1 MNVEQI
7 FESLGQHLTD
17 LSLHSESNLILQ
29 AKAENQWFT
38 TNNTTRALK
47 NWGNTLVAENISNW
61 LNKYQLPNLSPKR
74 VGIIMAG
81 NIPLVGLHDLLCV
94 IASGHVAVCKLST
107 SDKVLM
113 TAIIDFLRNKGLAH
127 QIILVEN
134 MKEIDAVIATGSNNT
149 SRYFEY
155 YFGKYP
161 HIIRKNRSSIA
172 VLNGDETFEQLEL
185 LGDDVFSFF
194 GLGCRNVSKVL
205 VPTGYNF
212 NKLFEAFFKY
222 GDVINHHKYA
232 NNYDYNKAIYL
243 LSKEPFL
250 DNNFML
256 LRQDNVQISSP
267 LGVLFYQKYENEK
280 WLGEFLEQ
288 NNNEIQVV
296 IGANVNFPRTA
307 GFGEAQKP
315 SLLDYADGIDVMQF
329 LGSMKF

>member
-1 MNVEQI
+1 MNVGQI
-7 FESLGQHLTD
+7 FVLLGHHLTELSKNPESD
-17 LSLHSESNLILQ
+17 LFWK
-29 AKAENQWFT
+29 AKTENQWFT
-38 TNNTTRALK
+38 VENIERALR
-47 NWGNTLVAENISNW
+47 NWSNILISEKISAW
-61 LNKYQLPNLSPKR
+61 LDNYSIPHVSPKR
-74 VGIIMAG
+74 VGITMAG

-94 IASGHVAVCKLST
+94 VASGHIAVCKPSS

-113 TAIIDFLRNKGLAH
+113 TEVIDFINSKGVLN
-127 QIILVEN
+127 QIRVVEN
-134 MKEIDAVIATGSNNT
+134 MKEIDAIIATGSNNT

-161 HIIRKNRSSIA
+161 HIIRKNRSSLA
-172 VLNGDETFEQLEL
+172 VLEGTETNAELEL

-205 VPTGYNF
+205 VPKGYNF

-222 GDVINHHKYA
+222 GQVINHNKYA

-256 LRQDNVQISSP
+256 LRHDNKQISSP
-267 LGVLFYQKYENEK
+267 LGVLFYQEYEDEV
-280 WLGEFLEQ
+280 WLEDFLKIHEE
-288 NNNEIQVV
+288 EIQVV
-296 IGANVNFPRTA
+296 IGNNIPFKRTA

-315 SLLDYADGIDVMQF
+315 ELMDYADGVDVLKF
-329 LGSMKF
+329 LISLGT